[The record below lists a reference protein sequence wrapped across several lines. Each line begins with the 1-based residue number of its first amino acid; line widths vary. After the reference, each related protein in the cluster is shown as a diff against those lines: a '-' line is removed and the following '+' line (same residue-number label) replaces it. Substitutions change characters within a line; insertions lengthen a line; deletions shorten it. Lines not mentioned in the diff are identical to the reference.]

1 MIEPGVL
8 VSFAPVETSVDLVF
22 AEGLI
27 SRDLMDRIMPGRGYF
42 PQKGEAGLVV
52 DGPEFDTGGRHKM
65 WLVYVGGR
73 NLWFT
78 EDHLVPTNF
87 AK

>member
-8 VSFAPVETSVDLVF
+8 VDFCHTETSVDLIF
-22 AEGLI
+22 EEGLV

-42 PQKGEAGLVV
+42 PQPGELGLVV
-52 DGPEFDTGGRHKM
+52 GGPEKDAGGRFTM

-78 EDHLVPTNF
+78 EDHLVVHSR
-87 AK
+87 